1 MEGVGEFV
9 VEGLNK
15 PSIPDDRKFQG
26 RNIDLGS
33 PGMESGILRLGESGK
48 AKAREEGEQAK
59 EIHTEYQ
66 VIARS
71 RGRRGRVSGA

>member
-9 VEGLNK
+9 VEGPNK

-33 PGMESGILRLGESGK
+33 PGMERGILRLGESGK
-48 AKAREEGEQAK
+48 AKEEGEQAK